1 MFNNMNITRKT
12 KSVLLHK
19 QGKIL
24 KTVGE
29 NIKLARLRR
38 RLSAILAAERAGI
51 SRTTLYKIENGD
63 ESVAI
68 SAWVKALFVLG
79 LEKDLLKIAET
90 DSLGRDLQDAKLLAG
105 GKK

>member
-12 KSVLLHK
+12 KSVLLPK

-38 RLSAILAAERAGI
+38 HLSALLAAERAGI

-63 ESVAI
+63 GSVAI